1 MEIIICGD
9 RADLAP
15 HLRYR
20 GAGMVSGNNSSRLL
34 MDYKTESPAAYE
46 ELLRHIFGA
55 DGVGVNHLKL
65 EMGSDVNSSSG
76 TEPAVKRS
84 AEECADV
91 TRGAG
96 YQLARDA
103 KRVNPDLTLDLLFWS
118 DPRWVTD
125 AEDVYAARY
134 QWYRETLIKA
144 YETYGLRF
152 DYVSLSRNERAIDPA
167 WICYCAKRLKE
178 ETTCPYDF
186 SEIRIVAADEEN
198 SWHICDLMLADP
210 QLREAVDVV
219 GSHYTSHGTEATI
232 RLAEEYGKEIWM
244 SESSAPMKDAR
255 GGSRFDADHSG
266 LSGINGL
273 LDIANRMITMYPG
286 GRMTLYEYQPV
297 VSAYYNG
304 VTYGHKQLI
313 LANEPWSG
321 YYQLDSGYDM
331 ALHFSRFFKK
341 GWTFLPDACIAD
353 GKKGGDGHAIVD
365 ATHSVMTA
373 ADPETGDYSVVMTNT
388 TDKPLTY
395 RFVVSALKKADAP
408 LHVWETRGADQ
419 GAYDENYFRCREV
432 ICPTEENGVFCWSV
446 TLAPAS
452 LVTVSTLSAA
462 ERPVHSGQSR
472 LLALPY
478 TDDFSYP
485 SDYLASR
492 GGAPRYTT
500 DQGGAFEVGMHCGR
514 RALIQQ
520 ITEEMRAEEWGFTPN
535 PTTNFGDDRWYQY
548 RICAEVGF
556 ANGDCDNYV
565 GVGLRYALACIG
577 QSGYWMQLF
586 ADGRWQLCRNDKAV
600 TNGRIEMFDCTALH
614 TISVSAEDG
623 TVTTEIDGQ
632 QTAVYRE
639 TGAWL
644 GAGRA
649 ALYSAFARNCF
660 TSVAIEPIGTAYSI
674 TRSDNT
680 DELCTYSGDWVHST
694 MSGFRHFNR
703 TISCGSAGASV
714 QIAFDGTGFLL
725 TGEQEETCAIRLS
738 VDGKCICAKKEI
750 AVCGVGEASCFCTG
764 LERGAHTAEITV
776 IRGQFAFDSVQVI
789 GQTEQIP

>member
-1 MEIIICGD
+1 MDMIIRGD
-9 RADLAP
+9 QADFAP
-15 HLRYR
+15 HRRYR

-34 MDYKTESPAAYE
+34 MDYRTESPAAYE
-46 ELLRHIFGA
+46 ELLQHIFGA

-84 AEECADV
+84 AEERADV

-96 YQLARDA
+96 YQLAKDA

-118 DPRWVTD
+118 DTRWVTD
-125 AEDVYAARY
+125 AKDVYAARY
-134 QWYRETLIKA
+134 QWYRETLIAA

-178 ETTCPYDF
+178 ETACPYDF
-186 SEIRIVAADEEN
+186 SQIRIVAADEEN

-210 QLREAVDVV
+210 VLCKAVDVI
-219 GSHYTSHGTEATI
+219 GSHYTSHGTEATL

-244 SESSAPMKDAR
+244 SESSAPMKYAA
-255 GGSRFDADHSG
+255 GSSRFDADHSG

-304 VTYGHKQLI
+304 VTYGHKHLI

-321 YYQLDSGYDM
+321 CYQLDSGYLM

-365 ATHSVMTA
+365 ATHSIMTA
-373 ADPETGDYSVVMTNT
+373 ADPATGDYSVVMTNT
-388 TDKPLTY
+388 TDKPMTY
-395 RFVVSALKKADAP
+395 RFAVSALQKADAP
-408 LHVWETRGADQ
+408 LYVWETRGADQ
-419 GAYDENYFRCREV
+419 GDFDENYFCRREV
-432 ICPTEENGVFCWSV
+432 ICPTEENGVYRWSV

-452 LVTVSTLSAA
+452 LVTVSTLRTA
-462 ERPVHSGQSR
+462 ERPVHAAKSR
-472 LLALPY
+472 LLSLPY
-478 TDDFSYP
+478 ADDFSYP
-485 SDYLASR
+485 ADALAFR

-500 DQGGAFEVGMHCGR
+500 DQGGAFEVGMYHGR

-535 PTTNFGDDRWYQY
+535 PTTNFGDDRWFRY
-548 RICAEVGF
+548 RITAEVGF
-556 ANGDCDNYV
+556 ANTDHENYV

-586 ADGRWQLCRNDKAV
+586 ADGRWQLRRNDGIVA
-600 TNGRIEMFDCTALH
+600 TGRIGAFDGTALH
-614 TISVSAEDG
+614 RITVSAEDG
-623 TVTTEIDGQ
+623 TVTAAIDGQ
-632 QTAVYRE
+632 QTVVYE
-639 TGAWL
+639 EPTAWI

-660 TSVAIEPIGTAYSI
+660 TFVTIEPIGTAYSI

-680 DELCTYSGDWVHST
+680 DALCTYSGDWAHCT

-703 TISCGSAGASV
+703 TISSGSAGASV
-714 QIAFDGTGFLL
+714 QLSFAGSGFLL
-725 TGEQEETCAIRLS
+725 TGEQEEPCVISLT
-738 VDGKCICAKKEI
+738 VDGVCICAEQEI

-764 LERGAHTAEITV
+764 LDCGAHTAEITV
-776 IRGQFAFDSVQVI
+776 IQGKFAFDSVQVI
-789 GQTEQIP
+789 G